1 MSEFLAQ
8 ECACNDNPGSIF
20 LSAAGGIPSCES
32 EVIADALLDKGPFGC
47 PLSLP
52 FSPFVL
58 LGLAFCLTS
67 LLSLVSQARSVPA
80 DFGLSC
86 FKRTLLVSVSGF
98 ARSPAALGDAG
109 KGARGGGGFAQSP
122 CLPRPVPV
130 DADPRIIRALQSEP

>member
-47 PLSLP
+47 PLSPP
-52 FSPFVL
+52 FPAFLLFGANVL
-58 LGLAFCLTS
+58 FNVAS
-67 LLSLVSQARSVPA
+67 VARFPSS
-80 DFGLSC
+80 FGASRFWIVL
-86 FKRTLLVSVSGF
+86 FVSVSGF

-109 KGARGGGGFAQSP
+109 KGARGGGGFTQSP
-122 CLPRPVPV
+122 CLPRPVPGGC
-130 DADPRIIRALQSEP
+130 